1 MSDPFGDRPFPR
13 APLLGAAGL
22 ILLALVLAAGGRL
35 VGTGEAAIGERASIV
50 RDLRFADRSD
60 GGIDVIDAALD
71 RPLDVV
77 MPGSNG
83 FLRATLRGLARERKR
98 HEGGPEI
105 PFRLTAWQRP
115 LTRRPATGRTVDGL
129 GATNAEVFGRLPRRA
144 GAVMSPPAAP

>member
-105 PFRLTAWQRP
+105 PFRLTAWSNGR
-115 LTRRPATGRTVDGL
+115 LTLADPATGRTVDLAAFGP
-129 GATNAEVFGRLPRRA
+129 TNAEVFGRLLTLDARVR
-144 GAVMSPPAAP
+144 

>member
-105 PFRLTAWQRP
+105 PFRLTAWNNGR
-115 LTRRPATGRTVDGL
+115 LTLADPATGRTVDLAAFGP
-129 GATNAEVFGRLPRRA
+129 TNAEVFGRLLTLDARA
-144 GAVMSPPAAP
+144 R

>member
-35 VGTGEAAIGERASIV
+35 VGTGEAALGERASIV

-105 PFRLTAWQRP
+105 PFRLTAWNNGR
-115 LTRRPATGRTVDGL
+115 LTLADPATGRTVDLAAFGP
-129 GATNAEVFGRLPRRA
+129 TNAEVFGRLLTLDARVR
-144 GAVMSPPAAP
+144 

>member
-35 VGTGEAAIGERASIV
+35 VGTGEAALGERASIV

-105 PFRLTAWQRP
+105 PFRLTAWNNGR
-115 LTRRPATGRTVDGL
+115 LTLADPATGRTVDLAAFGP
-129 GATNAEVFGRLPRRA
+129 TNAEVFGRLLTLDARA
-144 GAVMSPPAAP
+144 R

>member
-35 VGTGEAAIGERASIV
+35 VGTGEAALGERASIV

-105 PFRLTAWQRP
+105 PFRLTAWSNGR
-115 LTRRPATGRTVDGL
+115 LTLADPATGRTVDLAAFGP
-129 GATNAEVFGRLPRRA
+129 TNAEVFGRLLTLDARVR
-144 GAVMSPPAAP
+144 

>member
-105 PFRLTAWQRP
+105 PFRLTAWSNGR
-115 LTRRPATGRTVDGL
+115 LTLADPATDRTVDLAAFGP
-129 GATNAEVFGRLPRRA
+129 TNAEVFGRLLTLDARA
-144 GAVMSPPAAP
+144 R

>member
-1 MSDPFGDRPFPR
+1 MSDPFGARPFPR

-105 PFRLTAWQRP
+105 PFRLTAWSNGR
-115 LTRRPATGRTVDGL
+115 LTLADPATGRTVDLAAFGP
-129 GATNAEVFGRLPRRA
+129 TNAEVFGRLLTLDARVR
-144 GAVMSPPAAP
+144 

>member
-77 MPGSNG
+77 VPGSNG

-105 PFRLTAWQRP
+105 PFRLTAWNNGR
-115 LTRRPATGRTVDGL
+115 LTLTDPATGRTVDLAAFGP
-129 GATNAEVFGRLPRRA
+129 TNAEVFGRLLTLDARA
-144 GAVMSPPAAP
+144 R